1 VVSRRGG
8 DPDIGPRLPFLLA
21 DGGFDEVEMDV
32 VQPAG
37 TRGDVKLLT
46 PITLEN
52 VADTVLQDRL
62 ASREE
67 IDILLY
73 ELYEFAENPRT
84 VGGLPRVF
92 RAWGRRPA
100 A

>member
-1 VVSRRGG
+1 M
-8 DPDIGPRLPFLLA
+8 LLA
-21 DGGFDEVEMDV
+21 DGGFEQVEMNV

-37 TRGDVKLLT
+37 TRGEVKLLN

-52 VADTVLQDRL
+52 ITDTVLQDGL

-67 IDILLY
+67 IGALIN

-84 VGGLPRVF
+84 VAGLPRVVQV
-92 RAWGRRPA
+92 WGRRPA
-100 A
+100 GITTK